1 VINFISGFIA
11 GIVTFFLTLVLS
23 VEMMKHKQKLWMA
36 LNPAEEKEA
45 QEQKTIIEPPDNVKA
60 RRNSSTQK
68 AIEFEREVSK
78 EDTAKHF
85 LDR

>member
-1 VINFISGFIA
+1 MIYFIFGFLV
-11 GIVTFFLTLVLS
+11 GIVTLFLTLVLS
-23 VEMMKHKQKLWMA
+23 VEMLKHKQKLWMA
-36 LNPAEEKEA
+36 LNPEEEKEA
-45 QEQKTIIEPPDNVKA
+45 QENRVIIAPPDNVKA